1 MVIYYNT
8 FNNNKGTVFIKK
20 KYAQKYH
27 NDIYFNVSVGMVK
40 QPAMEPSEFTM
51 SHEDFPA
58 LPGVPASS
66 AAAAL
71 NSTAVAGQATNT
83 IGDTVSICTKLTSIH
98 YIENIP

>member
-1 MVIYYNT
+1 
-8 FNNNKGTVFIKK
+8 
-20 KYAQKYH
+20 
-27 NDIYFNVSVGMVK
+27 MVK

-71 NSTAVAGQATNT
+71 NSTGAAGQVTNT
-83 IGDTVSICTKLTSIH
+83 IGDTVSMLISNGTVRKKGLISSPLYHAKPKLF
-98 YIENIP
+98 

>member
-1 MVIYYNT
+1 
-8 FNNNKGTVFIKK
+8 
-20 KYAQKYH
+20 
-27 NDIYFNVSVGMVK
+27 MVK

-71 NSTAVAGQATNT
+71 NSNVVGSQQAGGITNA
-83 IGDTVSICTKLTSIH
+83 IGDTVSFIYGHSKSIYPRH
-98 YIENIP
+98 RSDSKQTLVFI

>member
-1 MVIYYNT
+1 
-8 FNNNKGTVFIKK
+8 
-20 KYAQKYH
+20 
-27 NDIYFNVSVGMVK
+27 MVK

-71 NSTAVAGQATNT
+71 NSNVVGSQQAGGMTNA
-83 IGDTVSICTKLTSIH
+83 IGDTVSPFYISCRIWYYKQIVRIKLTANSHPVTSKQI
-98 YIENIP
+98 IW